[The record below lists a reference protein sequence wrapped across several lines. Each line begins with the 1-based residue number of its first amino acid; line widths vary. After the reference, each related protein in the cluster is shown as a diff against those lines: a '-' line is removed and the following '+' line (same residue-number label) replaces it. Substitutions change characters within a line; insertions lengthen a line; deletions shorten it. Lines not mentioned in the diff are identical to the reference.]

1 MLSSRYL
8 PNFRPRKLSISQYVF
23 NIIVKGPYIST
34 MLSCRNIVLNM
45 SDSQFQYFT
54 WIHPFSW
61 PFCLIISR
69 IFCISDV
76 LGPKG
81 TVPQE

>member
-1 MLSSRYL
+1 MLSNRYF
-8 PNFRPRKLSISQYVF
+8 PNFVLEISISQYVF

-34 MLSCRNIVLNM
+34 ILHCRNIVLNV
-45 SDSQFQYFT
+45 SDSQFQHFT

-61 PFCLIISR
+61 PFWLVISE
-69 IFCISDV
+69 ISCSSNV

-81 TVPQE
+81 TVSQE